1 MNIALTILRM
11 FRELN
16 RVLPRRHGGTGKK
29 KKKKKH
35 FVMAN
40 AMERNAGVS
49 LSLVNSCLKFQKLS
63 DEPVF
68 QKMAMDYILLIFQT
82 LSYTQEAI
90 IDESLQLQKIRMK
103 DCAPKCSRSK
113 IHILLSPSV
122 TSGFVIAIYYFY
134 TITQDKLVDKE
145 VRQE

>member
-1 MNIALTILRM
+1 MNIAQTILRM
-11 FRELN
+11 FWELN
-16 RVLPRRHGGTGKK
+16 RVLPRRHSRTGKK
-29 KKKKKH
+29 KK
-35 FVMAN
+35 
-40 AMERNAGVS
+40 RNI
-49 LSLVNSCLKFQKLS
+49 LSRQMPWKEMQVYPYLWSTPVQKFQELS
-63 DEPVF
+63 DKPVF

-82 LSYTQEAI
+82 LSQTQEAI

-113 IHILLSPSV
+113 IHTLLSPSV